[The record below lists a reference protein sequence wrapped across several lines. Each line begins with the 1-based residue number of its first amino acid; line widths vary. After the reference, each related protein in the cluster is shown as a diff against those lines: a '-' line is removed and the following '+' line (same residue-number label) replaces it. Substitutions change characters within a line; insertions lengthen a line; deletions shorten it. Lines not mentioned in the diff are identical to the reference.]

1 MTTTLMLEGGGLRG
15 AFGAGVVAELA
26 SCGSASFDD
35 VLAVSSGAPTAA
47 YLVAGQADD
56 GLRIWEEHTHG
67 AQLISPARWL
77 RREPLMDLPRLV
89 GVFARGVPLV
99 LPRLATANA
108 RCWVVVT
115 RCATG
120 AADYLR
126 ATPENVL
133 DLLHATMAIP
143 IAYGRA
149 VEVDG
154 TSYVDGGI
162 ADAVPIDHALSLGN
176 RRTVVVLTRPR
187 GYRRSRSRV
196 AAFLMGKSYPRYPAL
211 GSVLARRWATSNRS
225 LETIERLEEDGA
237 ISVIRPSATLPAG
250 RLSRR
255 REDILA
261 TIEAGR
267 ASARAWLRSG
277 GLLDS

>member
-1 MTTTLMLEGGGLRG
+1 MNPMTTTLVLEGGGLRG

-26 SCGSASFDD
+26 REGRATFDD
-35 VLAVSSGAPTAA
+35 VVGVSSGAPTAA
-47 YLVAGQADD
+47 YLVAGQVDD
-56 GLRIWEEHTHG
+56 GLRIWENHAHG

-99 LPRLATANA
+99 LARLATASA

-115 RCATG
+115 DCATG
-120 AADYLR
+120 AAEYVR
-126 ATPENVL
+126 ATPENAL

-143 IAYGRA
+143 VAYGRS
-149 VEVDG
+149 VEVHG

-176 RRTVVVLTRPR
+176 RRTVVVLTRPH

-196 AAFLMGKSYPRYPAL
+196 GAFLMGKSYPRYPAL
-211 GSVLARRWATSNRS
+211 APVLARRWVTSNRS
-225 LETIERLEEDGA
+225 LETIERLEAEGA
-237 ISVIRPSATLPAG
+237 ISVIRPMTTLPAG

-267 ASARAWLRSG
+267 AAARAWMRK
-277 GLLDS
+277 